1 MQPLVTI
8 SIPLYNC
15 EDSLENSLESVRR
28 QTYRNLEVTM
38 INDCTPDN
46 SVRIAEDFIKKYDL
60 KNWKIYHLEQ
70 NSGLSVVRNKGIDTA
85 EGKYLF
91 FMDSDDEI
99 TDDCIEKLVE
109 VAEREKV
116 QMTIGQTQCI
126 QLESGNKSFCVGLL
140 PDIQSIKERNKILQS
155 FSLNEIP
162 SSAWNKII
170 RVDFLKENQIYF
182 VPGLYAQDE
191 LWTFHFCLKADRVGL
206 YKAVTYHYFLHDKS
220 VIHNRGKR
228 HFDNWF
234 TIGKYMDEAYRA
246 EKDKKR
252 KQIILNYLTR
262 YKDMTLIMNWRAQKN
277 EEFWKES
284 YRNYKTLSS
293 LGLFDYFSS
302 AYSKQTKKADFL
314 MSLPTSIGMK
324 IFKMRWGN

>member
-28 QTYRNLEVTM
+28 QTYPNLEVAL
-38 INDCTPDN
+38 INDCTPDD

-91 FMDSDDEI
+91 FMDSDDVI
-99 TDDCIEKLVE
+99 TEDCIEKLVE
-109 VAEREKV
+109 VAERENV
-116 QMTIGQTQCI
+116 QMTISQIECEK
-126 QLESGNKSFCVGLL
+126 LKESKRFFCLGELK
-140 PDIQSIKERNKILQS
+140 DISPIRNNNDL
-155 FSLNEIP
+155 FEAFVTDRIP
-162 SSAWNKII
+162 SSAVNKLFLL
-170 RVDFLKENQIYF
+170 DFFKENKIYF
-182 VPGLYAQDE
+182 VPGLFAQDE
-191 LWTFHFCLKADRVGL
+191 LWTFHSCLKLESAAFQTD
-206 YKAVTYHYFLHDKS
+206 VTYTYYLHDKS

-234 TIGKYMDEAYRA
+234 TIGKYIDKAYRA
-246 EKDKKR
+246 EKDKNR
-252 KQIILNYLTR
+252 KQLILNYLIR
-262 YKDMTLIMNWRAQKN
+262 YKDMTLIMNWRAKYD
-277 EEFWKES
+277 ETLWKES

-302 AYSKQTKKADFL
+302 AYSKQTKKSDFL

-324 IFKMRWGN
+324 IFKLRWGK

>member
-15 EDSLENSLESVRR
+15 EDSLENSLESVRN
-28 QTYRNLEVTM
+28 QTYENLEVTL
-38 INDCTPDN
+38 INDCTPDG

-91 FMDSDDEI
+91 FMDSDDVI
-99 TDDCIEKLVE
+99 TENCIEKLVE

-116 QMTIGQTQCI
+116 QMTISQIECEKLKENKRFFCLGKLKDTQTI
-126 QLESGNKSFCVGLL
+126 RNNKDLLEAFAN
-140 PDIQSIKERNKILQS
+140 DR
-155 FSLNEIP
+155 IP
-162 SSAWNKII
+162 SSAVNKL
-170 RVDFLKENQIYF
+170 FLLDVFKKNKIYF
-182 VPGLYAQDE
+182 VPGLFAQDE
-191 LWTFHFCLKADRVGL
+191 LWTFHSCLKLESAAFQPD
-206 YKAVTYHYFLHDKS
+206 VTYTYYLHDKS

-277 EEFWKES
+277 EELWKES

-324 IFKMRWGN
+324 IFRMRWRD